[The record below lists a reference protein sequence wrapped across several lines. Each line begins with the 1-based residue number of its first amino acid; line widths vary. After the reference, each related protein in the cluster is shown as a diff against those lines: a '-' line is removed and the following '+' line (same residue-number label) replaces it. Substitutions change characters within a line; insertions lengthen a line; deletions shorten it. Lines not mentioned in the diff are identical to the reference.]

1 MENKVKAIQATEGQV
16 NWRAMDSKEKVGQF
30 ILVGHKKGKLIQLVT
45 IELFMGKSASS
56 SRVYATARIHADGIY
71 SQGMGQ
77 AGGGGYCKVSASSA
91 AALESAGVVLEK
103 DIRGRGEGAVRSA
116 LEAIAKRLGYKVF
129 LVIT

>member
-1 MENKVKAIQATEGQV
+1 MENKVKSITETEGQV

-30 ILVGHKKGKLIQLVT
+30 ILVGHKKGELIQLVT
-45 IELFMGKSASS
+45 IETFMGKSANS

-77 AGGGGYCKVSASSA
+77 AGGGGYCKVSAA
-91 AALESAGVVLEK
+91 AAEALESAGVVLEK